1 MEQMEQWQAQ
11 YELAMKYFY
20 GNGMEEDHVK
30 AAALLEEAAQQ
41 GHVEAAY
48 NLGICYHY
56 GYGVEQD
63 LKTAYQLYLRSAIQ
77 GYGKGFNMV
86 GDFYAQGT
94 CVRQSHR
101 EAIKWYLDG
110 ASGKDPDAVS
120 YAEYRL
126 AGCLAYG
133 LGVEQDPDAAVEW
146 YEKALAHGEVRARAE
161 LEKLGYYDSFRIRPA
176 RQEDAVAIAA
186 ICTSALG
193 YAFGREE
200 TEKAL
205 TAALTR
211 PGDRV
216 FVAIVSDVVV
226 GFIHGQDYETLYA
239 LPYKNIMGIAVAEEH
254 RRKGIGRA
262 LLQKM
267 EQWAAESGTAGV
279 RLVSGMEREEAHR
292 FYVACG
298 YEEQK
303 QQLNF
308 RKEI

>member
-11 YELAMKYFY
+11 FELAMKYIY
-20 GNGMEEDHVK
+20 GDGVEEDNVK

-48 NLGICYHY
+48 NLGVCYHY
-56 GYGVEQD
+56 GHGVEQD
-63 LKTAYQLYLRSAIQ
+63 LRTAYQLYLRSALQ

-86 GDFYAQGT
+86 GDFYAQGI

-110 ASGKDPDAVS
+110 ASSQDPAAVS
-120 YAEYRL
+120 YAEYKL
-126 AGCLAYG
+126 ADCLAYG

-146 YEKALAHGEVRARAE
+146 YEKALAHGEIRAKEA
-161 LEKLGYYDSFRIRPA
+161 LEKLGYYASFRIRPA
-176 RQEDAVAIAA
+176 RQEDAAAVAEISA
-186 ICTSALG
+186 SALG
-193 YAFGREE
+193 YVFGREE

-205 TAALTR
+205 TAALAR
-211 PGDRV
+211 SDDRV
-216 FVAIVSDVVV
+216 FVAIASDMVV
-226 GFIHGQDYETLYA
+226 GFVHGQDYETLYA
-239 LPYKNIMGIAVAEEH
+239 PSYKNIMGIAVAAEH

-262 LLQKM
+262 LLGKI
-267 EQWAAESGTAGV
+267 EQWAAETGAAGV

-292 FYVACG
+292 FYDACG
-298 YEEQK
+298 YAEQK
-303 QQLNF
+303 RQLNF